1 VNLLCILM
9 WTYGSGEVELMEE
22 GITSSGGM
30 VGAGAH
36 GEVDPWRGGGARS
49 MTIAAGGNWITCGA
63 DHWSA
68 MMIATACTPSTTARL
83 VP

>member
-1 VNLLCILM
+1 MNLLRILM

-36 GEVDPWRGGGARS
+36 GEVDPWRGGGRRGHWRGQRPRWDMGAAA
-49 MTIAAGGNWITCGA
+49 AAGG
-63 DHWSA
+63 
-68 MMIATACTPSTTARL
+68 M
-83 VP
+83 